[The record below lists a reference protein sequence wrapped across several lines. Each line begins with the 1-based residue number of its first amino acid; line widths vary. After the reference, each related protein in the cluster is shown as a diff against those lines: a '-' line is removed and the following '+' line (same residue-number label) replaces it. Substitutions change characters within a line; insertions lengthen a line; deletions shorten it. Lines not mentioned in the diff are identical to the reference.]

1 MQGGEEE
8 ILDFYLIMTGQK
20 KVRAR
25 IPIHSEFIWD
35 DFKNTL
41 GLPDDGAGWYDSDAG
56 KDQYVYNNEAFQKF
70 IQFVKGHS
78 GVVFRQSSEE
88 DFQSL

>member
-25 IPIHSEFIWD
+25 VPIHSGFTWD

-41 GLPDDGAGWYDSDAG
+41 GLPDDGAGWYNGDVS
-56 KDQYVYNNEAFQKF
+56 KD
-70 IQFVKGHS
+70 
-78 GVVFRQSSEE
+78 
-88 DFQSL
+88 